1 MMLWA
6 NYELIRSTDIEL
18 ASWFSRL
25 RQLFSYLATAL
36 IAITLWYYARFFK
49 IISNKGIRYFMLFGM
64 LIPAFGFAALECTPY
79 FFGTVV
85 QISNNNWGIK
95 IDQASLLDWLR
106 FIWTAIAFIASLVFT
121 LFSYFSAKDKQQ
133 RPIRLFLV
141 FVMAIGLSITLYQS
155 YIVPL
160 FFSFNIV
167 RNDSFIVFWGVLIY
181 ALAFSDLKLFR
192 LEPNRAVDSILQ
204 SMTNLMIIT
213 NNYFQIKDVNQ
224 AAIQFFQKDLNDIQ
238 DQLIAQLIQEE
249 TWTHVR
255 ERIRIQGDYFKKEEL
270 EISMDIN
277 GVKRHLL
284 LIITPYL
291 QRKKRIGYIFIGTD
305 LTAIENAIEK
315 EKQVAHL
322 QTRFV
327 AIASHQFRTP
337 LTSIKLN
344 VNLLKRAVS
353 KDRPDKERM
362 FRFLERIDNEIER
375 ITDLMND
382 LLTLGKLEAGKMQI
396 NLQEY
401 DLEKIVSDLLD
412 HDFNTQNDKRQLKV
426 VVHPPASVV
435 VTDKKIIEH
444 VLINLISNAFKYS
457 PGAPPPEL
465 HLFFKENG
473 FKINVIDYGIGIPE
487 KDQENLFKSFY
498 RGSNTV
504 QIQGSGLGLVIVKEL
519 LELINGTIT
528 FESQENQ
535 GTIFKLTV
543 NQTHE

>member
-1 MMLWA
+1 MEHPLILFQGTFYELFPFFRDSPFSWVTLLTGFHTVGVLLIGFRILFLDSRKYLYRSCFILCLVLFMMLWA

-95 IDQASLLDWLR
+95 IDQVSLLDWLR

-238 DQLIAQLIQEE
+238 DQLIAQLLQEE

-255 ERIRIQGDYFKKEEL
+255 ER
-270 EISMDIN
+270 
-277 GVKRHLL
+277 
-284 LIITPYL
+284 
-291 QRKKRIGYIFIGTD
+291 
-305 LTAIENAIEK
+305 
-315 EKQVAHL
+315 
-322 QTRFV
+322 
-327 AIASHQFRTP
+327 
-337 LTSIKLN
+337 
-344 VNLLKRAVS
+344 
-353 KDRPDKERM
+353 
-362 FRFLERIDNEIER
+362 
-375 ITDLMND
+375 
-382 LLTLGKLEAGKMQI
+382 
-396 NLQEY
+396 
-401 DLEKIVSDLLD
+401 
-412 HDFNTQNDKRQLKV
+412 
-426 VVHPPASVV
+426 
-435 VTDKKIIEH
+435 
-444 VLINLISNAFKYS
+444 
-457 PGAPPPEL
+457 
-465 HLFFKENG
+465 
-473 FKINVIDYGIGIPE
+473 
-487 KDQENLFKSFY
+487 
-498 RGSNTV
+498 
-504 QIQGSGLGLVIVKEL
+504 
-519 LELINGTIT
+519 
-528 FESQENQ
+528 
-535 GTIFKLTV
+535 
-543 NQTHE
+543 

>member
-1 MMLWA
+1 
-6 NYELIRSTDIEL
+6 
-18 ASWFSRL
+18 
-25 RQLFSYLATAL
+25 
-36 IAITLWYYARFFK
+36 
-49 IISNKGIRYFMLFGM
+49 MLFGM

-95 IDQASLLDWLR
+95 IDQVSLLDWLR

-238 DQLIAQLIQEE
+238 DQLIAQLLQEE

-315 EKQVAHL
+315 EKQVANL

-353 KDRPDKERM
+353 KDLPDKERM

-382 LLTLGKLEAGKMQI
+382 LLTLGKLEAGKMSI

-465 HLFFKENG
+465 HLFFKENC